1 MEFFSPIS
9 PLLNLVNCPE
19 SEAFA
24 IINNGIGF
32 VFFFVLIDKL
42 LKKLDMI
49 DTYKKKANKSVGS
62 NIRTLRH
69 QRGWSQED
77 VANRLGIS
85 IPAFS
90 KIETGVTDINLS
102 RLEQIANIYEINVV
116 NLLSLDVQDVEPQVS
131 GLNIAQKKIQDR
143 EIEIASLQRKVI
155 LLYEELR
162 NRTPEPV

>member
-1 MEFFSPIS
+1 MT
-9 PLLNLVNCPE
+9 
-19 SEAFA
+19 
-24 IINNGIGF
+24 
-32 VFFFVLIDKL
+32 
-42 LKKLDMI
+42 
-49 DTYKKKANKSVGS
+49 DTQKKKTNKTIGQ

-102 RLEQIANIYEINVV
+102 RLEQIADIYEIDVV
-116 NLLSLDVQDVEPQVS
+116 QIIALESEDVEQTPS
-131 GLNIAQKKIQDR
+131 NLIMLQKKLTDR
-143 EIEIASLQRKVI
+143 ESEIVNLQRKVI

-162 NRTPEPV
+162 NTKSPLQVTSY

>member
-1 MEFFSPIS
+1 MTE
-9 PLLNLVNCPE
+9 NQ
-19 SEAFA
+19 
-24 IINNGIGF
+24 
-32 VFFFVLIDKL
+32 
-42 LKKLDMI
+42 
-49 DTYKKKANKSVGS
+49 KKKTDKNVGK
-62 NIRTLRH
+62 NIRTIRH

-116 NLLSLDVQDVEPQVS
+116 NLLALDAGPVEPQVS
-131 GLNIAQKKIQDR
+131 NLSILQKKILER
-143 EIEIASLQRKVI
+143 EMEIANLQRKVI

-162 NRTPEPV
+162 NRTVATV

>member
-1 MEFFSPIS
+1 MLSTTE
-9 PLLNLVNCPE
+9 N
-19 SEAFA
+19 
-24 IINNGIGF
+24 
-32 VFFFVLIDKL
+32 
-42 LKKLDMI
+42 LKKK
-49 DTYKKKANKSVGS
+49 TNKSVGK

-69 QRGWSQED
+69 QHGWSQED

-116 NLLSLDVQDVEPQVS
+116 HLLALDVETIEPQIS
-131 GLNIAQKKIQDR
+131 SLNIAQKKITDR
-143 EIEIASLQRKVI
+143 ETEIANLQRKVI

-162 NRTPEPV
+162 NKTVVAV